1 MNKLFISFI
10 TSLALLAA
18 GTVMAQESGQE
29 ANASGGYSD
38 STSADAEEND
48 FSDQDL
54 ENFVSAQKK
63 INSVRDEYITRIEA
77 ADSKEKAREL
87 QMEGNERMVTA
98 IEGASIDFE
107 TYQAI
112 AEAYEKDPDVRD
124 RVDALM

>member
-18 GTVMAQESGQE
+18 GTVMAQEGGQE
-29 ANASGGYSD
+29 ANASGAYSD
-38 STSADAEEND
+38 SASADAEEND

-54 ENFVSAQKK
+54 ENFVSVQKK
-63 INSVRDEYITRIEA
+63 INSVRDEYITKIEA

-87 QMEGNERMVTA
+87 QMEGNERMVNA

-112 AEAYEKDPDVRD
+112 AEAYEKDPSVRD